1 MWPRLSSRLY
11 ASSMYRIADSR
22 CLADPNASSARQLKH
37 LDRAL
42 RHFAVPCILLL
53 RGPSYAVFADSF
65 MYLLLIPTASR
76 NRLLVFFTISSP
88 KETFLG
94 RLKE

>member
-76 NRLLVFFTISSP
+76 NRLLVFLRYP
-88 KETFLG
+88 RRRRHFLG
-94 RLKE
+94 A